1 MDLILFALTG
11 LVSGFLAGLLG
22 VGGGLIIVPA
32 LLYTLPHAG
41 FGPAVLVHVAVG
53 SSLAVITVTAL
64 ASVRAHHARGAV
76 EWPVVR
82 AMTPGI
88 CAGALLGSVLAGHLP
103 GLALRWV
110 YVVFLL
116 GVSAQMLLELRP
128 AAGRDMPGLAG
139 MALAGAV
146 IGGFSSLVGIGG
158 GTLSTPFL
166 LWCRRSIHVAVG
178 TSAAIGLP
186 IAVAGG
192 LGFVLAGW
200 GRTDLPAGEAIG
212 FVAWRAV
219 LVVGAVS
226 TLLAPVGA
234 RLAHALPQRQLKRV
248 FAMCL
253 LLLAARFLF
262 ELV

>member
-1 MDLILFALTG
+1 
-11 LVSGFLAGLLG
+11 
-22 VGGGLIIVPA
+22 
-32 LLYTLPHAG
+32 
-41 FGPAVLVHVAVG
+41 
-53 SSLAVITVTAL
+53 
-64 ASVRAHHARGAV
+64 
-76 EWPVVR
+76 
-82 AMTPGI
+82 
-88 CAGALLGSVLAGHLP
+88 
-103 GLALRWV
+103 
-110 YVVFLL
+110 
-116 GVSAQMLLELRP
+116 
-128 AAGRDMPGLAG
+128 
-139 MALAGAV
+139 V

-262 ELV
+262 ELA